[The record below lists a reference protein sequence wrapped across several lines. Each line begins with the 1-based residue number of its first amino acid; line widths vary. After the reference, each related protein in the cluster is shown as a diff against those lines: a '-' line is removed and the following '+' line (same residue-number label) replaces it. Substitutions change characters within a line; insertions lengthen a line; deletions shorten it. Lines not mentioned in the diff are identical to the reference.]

1 MKKVVVTVSQEAIRR
16 WSGRTVC
23 GHQLPLGFSFRCSRL
38 GAEFALAAGS
48 LATTVMRSH
57 WSMTRGSRWYP
68 KRNAS
73 TSVAS
78 AIWET
83 RFGNR
88 NLRPANQR
96 TCYGAVSELDSLSSN
111 LARKKW
117 RLEGNRETGETVA
130 EEAEKAK
137 LLMLQEFPITLRDFS

>member
-1 MKKVVVTVSQEAIRR
+1 
-16 WSGRTVC
+16 
-23 GHQLPLGFSFRCSRL
+23 
-38 GAEFALAAGS
+38 
-48 LATTVMRSH
+48 VMRSH
-57 WSMTRGSRWYP
+57 WSMTHGSRWHP
-68 KRNAS
+68 KRIAS

-88 NLRPANQR
+88 NLRPANHP

-117 RLEGNRETGETVA
+117 RLEGNRETGETPA
-130 EEAEKAK
+130 EETKTAK
-137 LLMLQEFPITLRDFS
+137 PLKTQDFPITLEDFC